1 MAFLEKQH
9 ICYSDASI
17 KPQASVVNAVSSL
30 HDIKCNSPTDVSLG
44 IQLYKTNQNLP
55 FV

>member
-1 MAFLEKQH
+1 MAFLEKQR

-17 KPQASVVNAVSSL
+17 KPKASVVNAVSSL
-30 HDIKCNSPTDVSLG
+30 HDIKCNSHTDVSLG

>member
-9 ICYSDASI
+9 ISYSDPSI
-17 KPQASVVNAVSSL
+17 KPKASVNAVSSL
-30 HDIKCNSPTDVSLG
+30 HDTKCNSHTDVSLG